1 MRDEAKGL
9 NILQGG
15 RPPRPAPGRE
25 SEEGGRKRDT
35 VSPSAMDAGSAATPS
50 AEAAAAP
57 SPTDW
62 RLDRYAAEVAKTCE
76 DGDNRSRKRRAP
88 GRNVA
93 SPFQRK
99 TFPKTVVI
107 LVLCLLLLVDC
118 LASSPNE
125 YRNRRTRIHQRLRR
139 R

>member
-9 NILQGG
+9 NILQGAA
-15 RPPRPAPGRE
+15 RPAPGKE
-25 SEEGGRKRDT
+25 SEEGGRKRDL
-35 VSPSAMDAGSAATPS
+35 VSSAMDADSAATPS

-62 RLDRYAAEVAKTCE
+62 RLDRYAAEVAETCE
-76 DGDNRSRKRRAP
+76 DGDNCSRKRRAP

-93 SPFQRK
+93 PPFQRK

-125 YRNRRTRIHQRLRR
+125 YRNRRTRIHQRLRSR
-139 R
+139 